1 MPLAL
6 FLVPSWAGQ
15 CCHCLLDA
23 RVQGAS
29 PFWNRYPRPL
39 EGVVCSQSMFRAGF
53 LANCCRC
60 EGEFEDKIKG
70 SAECFGL
77 FDVLLIRNNYPA
89 QPLLPSC
96 SLQST
101 RRSGR
106 TKGKGRT

>member
-23 RVQGAS
+23 RVQVPAHFGKGTHA
-29 PFWNRYPRPL
+29 PWRRWFAPRSCSGQVSWL
-39 EGVVCSQSMFRAGF
+39 TVVVGVRVS
-53 LANCCRC
+53 
-60 EGEFEDKIKG
+60 EDKIKG
-70 SAECFGL
+70 SPECLGL
-77 FDVLLIRNNYPA
+77 FDVLIRNNYPA